1 MISDDDYQAW
11 LNARRGQSPP
21 TELADRIMSS
31 VRDSAVYAVASPPPV
46 SAPATIWQRV
56 VPYLVCSAAAMLLA
70 VRLYSVVSLFV
81 VAAPIA
87 DVALVEPAKE
97 VSHEP

>member
-21 TELADRIMSS
+21 ADLADRIMFA
-31 VRDSAVYAVASPPPV
+31 VRDSAADAVASPPPV
-46 SAPATIWQRV
+46 SALAAMWRRV
-56 VPYLVCSAAAMLLA
+56 VPYLACSAAAMLLA
-70 VRLYSVVSLFV
+70 VRLYSVVRLFV
-81 VAAPIA
+81 VAAPIE
-87 DVALVEPAKE
+87 DVAFREPAKE

>member
-11 LNARRGQSPP
+11 LNARRGQSLPA
-21 TELADRIMSS
+21 ELADRIMSA
-31 VRDSAVYAVASPPPV
+31 VRDSAADAIASPPPV
-46 SAPATIWQRV
+46 SAPATMWQRV

-70 VRLYSVVSLFV
+70 MRFYSVVSVFV

-87 DVALVEPAKE
+87 DVAFLEPAKE

>member
-11 LNARRGQSPP
+11 LSARRGQSPP
-21 TELADRIMSS
+21 AELTDRIMSA
-31 VRDSAVYAVASPPPV
+31 VRESALNAVASPPV

>member
-11 LNARRGQSPP
+11 LSARRGQSPP
-21 TELADRIMSS
+21 AELTDRIMSA
-31 VRDSAVYAVASPPPV
+31 VRDSAADVVSFPPPV
-46 SAPATIWQRV
+46 SAPTTVWQRV

-70 VRLYSVVSLFV
+70 VRFYSVVSLFV

-97 VSHEP
+97 VSYEP